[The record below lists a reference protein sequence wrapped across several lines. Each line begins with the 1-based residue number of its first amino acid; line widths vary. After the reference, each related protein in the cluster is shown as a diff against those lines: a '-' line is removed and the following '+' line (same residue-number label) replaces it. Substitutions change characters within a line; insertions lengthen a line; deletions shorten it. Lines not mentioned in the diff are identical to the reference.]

1 MTDQDNSVSVETGT
15 DKKFIG
21 LVIGF
26 LIWMVV
32 AVAWFFSYPF
42 AGGDGALIRFIVIFL
57 WELLILG
64 FGIIITAYVAI
75 NTIIEPNR
83 PKI

>member
-32 AVAWFFSYPF
+32 ATDTW
-42 AGGDGALIRFIVIFL
+42 IRYYHYGL
-57 WELLILG
+57 CS
-64 FGIIITAYVAI
+64 
-75 NTIIEPNR
+75 N
-83 PKI
+83 